1 VEYTSRVLMPIL
13 ASSRVLDFPARSVAA
28 APSFAPSPLEDE
40 VVKFFDQCRA
50 PLVRYTRAIGL
61 SAQDAEEIV
70 QEVFIALFRHLQL
83 DRSRSNLQAWIFRV
97 AHNLA
102 LKQLQSNRK
111 LPETLDW
118 DADLVNSHPDGRLN
132 PEERIAS
139 GQRQQRLR
147 AILRALPKQDQCCLY
162 LRAEGLRYREISRVL
177 GISLGAVS
185 NSITRSLMRL
195 KSADG
200 V

>member
-1 VEYTSRVLMPIL
+1 MSIL
-13 ASSRVLDFPARSVAA
+13 ATERILALPAQSVAS
-28 APSFAPSPLEDE
+28 APSLASSPLEDE

-50 PLVRYTRAIGL
+50 PLLRYTCAIGL

-70 QEVFIALFRHLQL
+70 QEVFLALFRHLQL
-83 DRSRSNLQAWIFRV
+83 DKSRSNLQAWIFRV

-111 LPETLDW
+111 FPETLEW
-118 DADLVNSHPDGRLN
+118 DADLVNNHPDGRLN
-132 PEERIAS
+132 PEERVAS
-139 GQRQQRLR
+139 GQRKQRLR
-147 AILRALPKQDQCCLY
+147 AVLQALPKQDRCCLY

-185 NSITRSLMRL
+185 NSITRSLVRL
-195 KSADG
+195 KSVDG